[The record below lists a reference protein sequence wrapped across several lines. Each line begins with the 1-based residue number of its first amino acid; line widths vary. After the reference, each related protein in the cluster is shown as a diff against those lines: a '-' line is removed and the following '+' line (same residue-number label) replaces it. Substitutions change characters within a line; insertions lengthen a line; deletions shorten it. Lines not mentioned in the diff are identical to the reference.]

1 MHERMLG
8 LRTVIHPVA
17 DLAAARAWWIGFLGV
32 QPSFDAPFYVGFD
45 VAGDELG
52 LLPGADPADGA
63 HVYWGVADVDAAVA
77 EAVAHGAVV
86 HQAPQDVGVGII
98 TALVRLPDGSITG
111 FIRNPN
117 VDRFP
122 SAGLEG

>member
-1 MHERMLG
+1 MRDRMLG

-17 DLAAARAWWIGFLGV
+17 DLAAAREWWIGFLGV

-52 LLPGADPADGA
+52 LLPGADPSDGA
-63 HVYWGVADVDAAVA
+63 HFYWGVADVGAAVD
-77 EAVAHGAVV
+77 EAVTRGAVV
-86 HQAPQDVGVGII
+86 HTAPQDVGEGII
-98 TALVRLPDGSITG
+98 TASVRLPDGSITG

-122 SAGLEG
+122 PVGLDG